1 MLCGATVGVRLPT
14 DLAYRAV
21 WQFVLLPLY
30 FILCY
35 CIECLS
41 SQNSVFNRYMTRKG
55 QDARDL
61 VRESLDEPL
70 ATTADRCPLM
80 LIITPVCHSVNRRGG
95 VYPSMHWADT
105 PWKTPWADTP
115 QADIPPPDGYCRGE
129 YTSYW
134 NAFLF
139 LNNIND

>member
-1 MLCGATVGVRLPT
+1 MWATVGVRLPT

-41 SQNSVFNRYMTRKG
+41 SQNSIFNRYMTRKG
-55 QDARDL
+55 QDVRDL

-95 VYPSMHWADT
+95 CIPACTGQTPPGRPPGQTPLRQTSPHQTATAEESTHPTGMHS
-105 PWKTPWADTP
+105 
-115 QADIPPPDGYCRGE
+115 C
-129 YTSYW
+129 
-134 NAFLF
+134 F
-139 LNNIND
+139 